1 MNFRPVILLF
11 PILLLA
17 PCPSNKL
24 NAQTTASGGLMG
36 VVTDPSSAVVPD
48 ASVEIRNNAKG
59 AIQATKTDR
68 EGVYEFFFLAPGRY
82 TLTVTHPGFQE
93 ERRVVNVLLGPP
105 VSVNC
110 WRC

>member
-1 MNFRPVILLF
+1 MKLRRVILLF

-17 PCPSNKL
+17 PCLSNKL

-68 EGVYEFFFLAPGRY
+68 EASMDSSFWRLGG
-82 TLTVTHPGFQE
+82 TH
-93 ERRVVNVLLGPP
+93 
-105 VSVNC
+105 
-110 WRC
+110 